1 MRSCQVTKATRKS
14 PCLRFV
20 CFVVQMAAEEKEK
33 KGLVRRR
40 PELGGR
46 DREKS
51 LRAAVERQLSAAA
64 ERVVRLLQ
72 ERPSSGGRQ
81 LRRMVMDAVAAA
93 VERIF
98 SEYQAVAAGAGAG
111 AEVEPST
118 PERDCPAGLP
128 AHDGPRDVGG
138 KPHRCRVCGKSFG
151 RKGFLMRH
159 VDNHAEDTEPA
170 CGLCGVRATCGED
183 LRPHLQMHRD
193 SNRTCD
199 ACGKKFPSARAR
211 ETHRQL
217 HAGAA
222 PFSCQVGSKQ
232 LDQKTNMTTR
242 ALTPFP
248 PPTQNAQSPRTT
260 SGTDDHVPTAPMSP
274 HQDHAADSTVDPSH
288 RRGQQQEA
296 DPSGCRLPDRLG
308 EHVQDAV
315 RERVGEE
322 RFQDR
327 VEDGGPECV
336 RTEEQI
342 QDGVEDRVQDR
353 REKCDLPFPK
363 SSPASS
369 YGERHKGFPRRGAL
383 DRQPFICEFCGKTFT
398 EKAALKRH
406 LKRHTGGRPRVHG
419 CDECGKKFTM
429 SQHLHVHK
437 RIHTGEK
444 PYACRVCGKTF
455 RQVGNLDAHAKIHTG
470 EKAFVCS
477 LCGKSFRQKI
487 SLETHERF
495 HRKDKVFACHA
506 CDKSFVQKVD
516 LKRHMLTH
524 SGEKPHVC
532 RICHKRYQ
540 EKRSLEA
547 HMKVHAAAAA
557 AHDADKRPE
566 RQDLLEL

>member
-260 SGTDDHVPTAPMSP
+260 SGTDDHVPTAPMSL
-274 HQDHAADSTVDPSH
+274 QVE
-288 RRGQQQEA
+288 G
-296 DPSGCRLPDRLG
+296 
-308 EHVQDAV
+308 
-315 RERVGEE
+315 
-322 RFQDR
+322 QDR
-327 VEDGGPECV
+327 SGGAI
-336 RTEEQI
+336 EEQI

>member
-1 MRSCQVTKATRKS
+1 
-14 PCLRFV
+14 
-20 CFVVQMAAEEKEK
+20 MADEDKEK
-33 KGLVRRR
+33 QGLVRRR
-40 PELGGR
+40 PEPGGR

-72 ERPSSGGRQ
+72 ERPSSGDRR

-98 SEYQAVAAGAGAG
+98 SEYQAVAAGTGADVNYT
-111 AEVEPST
+111 EVEPATS
-118 PERDCPAGLP
+118 ERDRPTGFP

-159 VDNHAEDTEPA
+159 VDNHADDAEPA

-183 LRPHLQMHRD
+183 LRPHLQTHRD

-199 ACGKKFPSARAR
+199 ACGKKFLSARAQ

-217 HAGAA
+217 HL
-222 PFSCQVGSKQ
+222 C
-232 LDQKTNMTTR
+232 R
-242 ALTPFP
+242 
-248 PPTQNAQSPRTT
+248 QNAQSHRP
-260 SGTDDHVPTAPMSP
+260 SGPPEVPVPTAPMGL
-274 HQDHAADSTVDPSH
+274 QVEGQG
-288 RRGQQQEA
+288 RG
-296 DPSGCRLPDRLG
+296 
-308 EHVQDAV
+308 
-315 RERVGEE
+315 
-322 RFQDR
+322 
-327 VEDGGPECV
+327 GGAI
-336 RTEEQI
+336 EEQI
-342 QDGVEDRVQDR
+342 QDGVKDRVQDR
-353 REKCDLPFPK
+353 GEKRVRGSRDRPFPK
-363 SSPASS
+363 SSPASAC
-369 YGERHKGFPRRGAL
+369 RGAS

-532 RICHKRYQ
+532 RICQKRYQ

-547 HMKVHAAAAA
+547 HMKAHVAAAV